1 MQCRGFTGTKKC
13 GFAVRP
19 KQPVPSGVAAR
30 YGNDA
35 AFAVHHFAAVV
46 VVVVVVVVIVRIRVV
61 WLCRSSSGWRRAVKA
76 VR

>member
-46 VVVVVVVVIVRIRVV
+46 VVVVIVRIRVV